1 MMPAIAGRIAL
12 TAMIG
17 VLLCPAFP
25 AWASPRPEAEA
36 EVRSAVLAVMSRQA
50 PPGAKVTVGAT
61 VGATTMEACRAPLS
75 VMLAGTG
82 PYQTATVKCASPV
95 WTLYVPVEIA
105 ATQPVVVATRQITM
119 GQRIAAS
126 DIRVID
132 MPSDDAAGSP
142 IGDPGDIIG
151 MVAARPVGPGSVVTK
166 DDISRPVVVDYNQI
180 VAVTIGQNGMQ
191 MTIRCRAVGE
201 GKIGQMVPVEYQPS
215 GKRFQAKIV
224 PAWTHQDAGL
234 PVIVI
239 SGGAG

>member
-1 MMPAIAGRIAL
+1 MMPAIARRIVL
-12 TAMIG
+12 TAVFG
-17 VLLCPAFP
+17 ALLSPAFS
-25 AWASPRPEAEA
+25 ACAAAQPEAEA
-36 EVRSAVLAVMSRQA
+36 EVRSAVLAVASRQA

-61 VGATTMEACRAPLS
+61 VGATIMEACRVPLS
-75 VMLAGTG
+75 ATLAGTG

-105 ATQPVVVATRQITM
+105 ATRPVVVATKQITI

-126 DIRVID
+126 DIRVTE
-132 MPSDDAAGSP
+132 MPSADTAGSP
-142 IGDPGDIIG
+142 IGDAGDIVG
-151 MVAARPVGPGSVVTK
+151 MVAARPVGPGSIVTK
-166 DDISRPVVVDYNQI
+166 DDISSPVVVDYNQS
-180 VAVTIGQNGMQ
+180 VAVIINQGGMQ

-239 SGGAG
+239 SDGAG